1 MLWCGVVIVWG
12 KKKHGPGG
20 WCGRACD
27 VVFSS
32 KSVPSWQQPPFTNTP
47 TNHPPHKHKH
57 TTASLSPF
65 IMSVV
70 RRPCR
75 QFLTLATTTL
85 LLSSNLASA
94 FLLPSRAPIASSSIL
109 RRQAYAK
116 GRPSLDDVERL
127 SHGQAAKKRG
137 TGSRNICHRL
147 NEMERKEFDLA
158 KKMGFVQLRGAYIVV
173 VLWVAGF

>member
-1 MLWCGVVIVWG
+1 
-12 KKKHGPGG
+12 
-20 WCGRACD
+20 
-27 VVFSS
+27 
-32 KSVPSWQQPPFTNTP
+32 
-47 TNHPPHKHKH
+47 
-57 TTASLSPF
+57 
-65 IMSVV
+65 MSVV